1 MIKSNLFIKT
11 HSRAISLSFAFFALL
26 LFFFYGGSL
35 FAGPLTAN
43 VYNGTS
49 ADPTTATWGPNF
61 GWVSLNSCNNS
72 PDGPCNA
79 PGFGVNLDVNS
90 GLLTGQGWSNNLGW
104 ISFDSGYTAVCG
116 SEAKLVSNDLT
127 QSSISF
133 KGWARAIVAP
143 STNNP
148 NDYWNGCISLSELN
162 PNAGSGYGV
171 KYQPATGDIVGSAWG
186 SNNIGWLNFAAH
198 TIINPDQPFI
208 QFYANPAQIQPGQS
222 TYLEW
227 NTIDI
232 QSCTP
237 VPNTDDPTWNSATIS
252 IPMQSPWQTGSLTQ
266 SNTYEM
272 DCVTPDG
279 QNVSASATVS
289 VVGEPIILTAPVLAS
304 QVVGSNPVSYAS
316 TLSWS
321 SAQNFSSCQVQ
332 QFDNNGN
339 IILAGGF
346 GIGPIQSTSYGPV
359 PVPVP
364 FNPTTYIIHC
374 NSPAPGADSNSV
386 TIWQD
391 QPMPV
396 LQLSA
401 GCAATP
407 ADAGW
412 IQWNIE
418 DYNLNTCT
426 MNGGALYQS
435 NATVSAPIGSY
446 TLSCTNPITNQTDST
461 TATVTVGTGSCLVP
475 VGTIDPDIV
484 IIEI

>member
-35 FAGPLTAN
+35 FAGPLEN

-72 PDGPCNA
+72 PNGPCNT

-90 GLLTGQGWSNNLGW
+90 GLLTGAGWSNNLGW

-116 SEAKLVSNDLT
+116 SEAKLASNDLT

-148 NDYWNGCISLSELN
+148 NEYWNGCISLSDLN
-162 PNAGSGYGV
+162 PNAGNGYGV

-186 SNNIGWLNFAAH
+186 SNNIGWLYFAAH

-237 VPNTDDPTWNSATIS
+237 VPNTNDPTWNSATIS
-252 IPMQSPWQTGSLTQ
+252 IPMQSPWQTGALTQ

-289 VVGEPIILTAPVLAS
+289 VVGEPIILTAPVL
-304 QVVGSNPVSYAS
+304 
-316 TLSWS
+316 
-321 SAQNFSSCQVQ
+321 
-332 QFDNNGN
+332 
-339 IILAGGF
+339 
-346 GIGPIQSTSYGPV
+346 
-359 PVPVP
+359 
-364 FNPTTYIIHC
+364 
-374 NSPAPGADSNSV
+374 
-386 TIWQD
+386 
-391 QPMPV
+391 
-396 LQLSA
+396 QLSA

-412 IQWNIE
+412 IQWNIQ
-418 DYNLNTCT
+418 DYDLNTCT
-426 MNGGALYQS
+426 INGGALYQS
-435 NATVSAPIGSY
+435 NATVSAPVGPY

-475 VGTIDPDIV
+475 IGTPDPDIV